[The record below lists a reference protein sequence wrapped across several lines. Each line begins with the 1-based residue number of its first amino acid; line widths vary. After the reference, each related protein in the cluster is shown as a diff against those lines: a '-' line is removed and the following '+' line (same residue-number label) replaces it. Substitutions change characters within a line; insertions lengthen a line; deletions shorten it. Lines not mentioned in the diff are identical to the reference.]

1 MSEVITVSELFIN
14 NMQEVYKILSNN
26 EIKSDILL
34 KYGFLADAISEGTAE
49 NLIKSNKDTYRV
61 ILCDTVLNWLKMEQS
76 ASSPLLTKYIQQ
88 YPGIHKLITD
98 TKLVNHLLSVAGLE
112 RSKFE
117 TFESIENGLRCFGI
131 ENIDNIDEDELN
143 LSLDDAEL
151 GDINF
156 DDLFDDEELEGISTD
171 DESLSDDEFGDYLDE
186 DETTEEVAEE
196 TVEEVEETSEDKEKS
211 SDKSEDEQLKKI
223 KEVWGSKIDTVIKS
237 IMAAYST
244 LYESGYGLVSPS
256 GILTNNGIIRSN
268 TKGELTFTGERPIDI
283 EVFNAIQSITKN
295 KFSTFARPDAEV
307 NINDIMKN
315 PNIIT
320 YTGQHLKYMF
330 GHIRFC
336 THNGSLKK
344 YMTKNK
350 ILLPSEAKGKSEE
363 ELKGYKVN
371 ESETKV
377 VKYSII
383 KGWIKET
390 LEDIFLKAYRDVG
403 IGVDITPDAI
413 AASNQVNILLSR
425 TLKNVIV
432 VAERKQGVNTRLRI
446 CADEGLDPN
455 RIISALQNT
464 LNVGASSLIKV
475 KQIGEMVNGVLDV
488 NVIYNDKTYSQDALF
503 AHQVLDI
510 LEEQEI
516 VPSWDNV
523 ILGKKD
529 DGTIMT
535 YNFKDTKNPIYGL
548 YAGTRS
554 GKGVMTLN
562 LLASALADGCKVVY
576 VDGKPEMAVTLG
588 DLAWKDGMDACVF
601 NGLEVNSNYGLE
613 NRGNCIRQS
622 DRFMSREHIPA
633 DIFRTEDEVTTFML
647 TVHYLRGM
655 ELVIKMAKDRMDR
668 CPPNDWLVA
677 VFDECEQFA
686 SQEETLNKVLDK
698 AYERRKKA
706 IDPNDPKGT
715 RKINITKD
723 PAAIFIDDFK
733 MWREKLESEFIT
745 CVKSAFG
752 KGNMT
757 VFFIWQSSKF
767 PNVYKNTSSLAAM
780 VESSRAK
787 MIKIIGK
794 GAVEQGGSNDFGNA
808 TTLKEMKWYDDRFSG
823 KNGGFFAIGGNI
835 KEGMQVFRPF
845 NIFSDANGKDLILTN
860 AAAAGISKEDLV
872 GSQLDEE
879 FNVIPEVGFEGY
891 TNRLL
896 GRMGLSAAK
905 QLNIGF
911 NYANETVV
919 RLGLGRSLLDFI
931 YNAHKFTGKGAL
943 DEEDGVDE
951 LNFDNIIQEGT
962 TSGGTTN
969 NSDIVDDDEE
979 LDFGTIDD
987 GDTTSGNDV
996 IHKYGAQRVKE
1007 DSSIL
1012 REVKA
1017 QQELLRQAQ
1026 LEREQVNIV
1035 NDNDNDGFESFSRY
1049 EDFGDTVEETS
1060 RGNAD
1065 TTGEWVIDN
1074 STGEEVLYCNGK
1086 RLTRQD
1092 VAELASIL
1100 NLPINETNTFQS
1112 GGNTGRQRFINEI
1125 PKTSEVIGLTTKNSI
1140 VASMDDYETAEKF
1153 HSVFFKGLWGTRWEF
1168 QKRWEAVLASISKSI
1183 NPNMVT
1189 RVTINSDNMFVN
1201 NRQVA
1206 MMNILGGDADV
1217 RIEDIVEFKTLIKK
1231 FPQLKSIAM
1240 DADITQRLCEIYP
1253 NDPVGELFRMSQS
1266 LQVIVFIGNSWGT
1279 NSEQVTRQMYIQ
1291 GIAEQKL
1298 REQTEMAQL
1307 KSQIDSIA
1315 ASKNPRLKQKSPGY
1329 QSRVWESTKKFQGE
1343 AWKAVG
1349 KNITSNNPS
1358 LLRATTVSAAAI
1370 LALGVGG
1377 IISGVG
1383 RVLSMFKK

>member
-1 MSEVITVSELFIN
+1 
-14 NMQEVYKILSNN
+14 MQEIYKILSNN

-49 NLIKSNKDTYRV
+49 NLIRSNKDTYKV

-143 LSLDDAEL
+143 LSLDDDEL

-156 DDLFDDEELEGISTD
+156 EDLFDDEELENTSTD
-171 DESLSDDEFGDYLDE
+171 DESLSDDDFGDYLDE
-186 DETTEEVAEE
+186 EETVEESLEE
-196 TVEEVEETSEDKEKS
+196 TVEEVEETTGNKEEDS
-211 SDKSEDEQLKKI
+211 NKSEDEQLKEI

-237 IMAAYST
+237 IMASYST

-256 GILTNNGIIRSN
+256 GILTGNGIIRSN
-268 TKGELTFTGERPIDI
+268 TNGELNYTGDRPIDI
-283 EVFNAIQSITKN
+283 EIFNAIKNITGN
-295 KFSTFARPDAEV
+295 KFTTFAEPSVEV
-307 NINDIMKN
+307 DINDIMKT

-320 YTGQHLKYMF
+320 YTGQHLKFMF
-330 GHIRFC
+330 GHIKFC
-336 THNGSLKK
+336 TKNNSLKK

-350 ILLPSEAKGKSEE
+350 ILLPSEAKNKSKE
-363 ELKGYKVN
+363 ELEEYRVN
-371 ESETKV
+371 ESETKII
-377 VKYSII
+377 KYSMM

-390 LEDIFLKAYRDVG
+390 LENIFLKAYKDVG
-403 IGVDITPDAI
+403 IGADITPDAI
-413 AASNQVNILLSR
+413 ASSNQVNMLLSR

-432 VAERKQGVNTRLRI
+432 VAERKKDVNTRLRI
-446 CADEGLDPN
+446 CADEGIEPN
-455 RIISALQNT
+455 KIINELQST

-475 KQIGEMVNGVLDV
+475 RQLGEMVNGVLDI
-488 NVIYNDKTYSQDALF
+488 NIIYNDKTYSQDALF

-576 VDGKPEMAVTLG
+576 IDGKPEIGVTLA
-588 DLAWKDGMDACVF
+588 DLAWKEGLDACVF
-601 NGLEVNSNYGLE
+601 NGLEVNPNYGIE

-622 DRFMSREHIPA
+622 DRFASKDLIPD
-633 DIFRTEDEVTTFML
+633 DIFVTEDDKELFLL
-647 TVHYLRGM
+647 TVHYLRGV
-655 ELVIKMAKDRMDR
+655 ELVVKMAKDRMDR
-668 CPPNDWLVA
+668 CKPNDWMVA

-686 SQEETLNKVLDK
+686 AQEAIVNSNLDK
-698 AYERRKKA
+698 AYEKRKKA

-723 PAAIFIDDFK
+723 PAAIFIDDYK
-733 MWREKLESEFIT
+733 MWRQRLESEFLT
-745 CVKSAFG
+745 GVKSAFG
-752 KGNMT
+752 KGNIT
-757 VFFIWQSSKF
+757 LFFVWQSSKF
-767 PNVYKNTSSLAAM
+767 PNVYKNTSTMAAM
-780 VESSRAK
+780 VESSRGK
-787 MIKIIGK
+787 MIKIMGK
-794 GAVEQGGSNDFGNA
+794 GAVEQGGSNDFGNG
-808 TTLKEMKWYDDRFSG
+808 TTLKEMKWYDDRFRG
-823 KNGGFFAIGGNI
+823 ETGGFFAIGGNI
-835 KEGMQVFRPF
+835 VSGMQVFRPF
-845 NIFSDANGKDLILTN
+845 NIFTDANGKDLILTN
-860 AAAAGISKEDLV
+860 AAAAGIAKEDLV
-872 GSQLDEE
+872 GSQLDED

-896 GRMGLSAAK
+896 GRMGLSVAQ
-905 QLNIGF
+905 QLNIGY
-911 NYANETVV
+911 NYVNNEVIK
-919 RLGLGRSLLDFI
+919 LGLGRNLLEFI
-931 YNAHKFTGKGAL
+931 YNAHNFVGGRIAG
-943 DEEDGVDE
+943 DEELNE
-951 LNFDNIIQEGT
+951 LNFGDIAQET
-962 TSGGTTN
+962 P
-969 NSDIVDDDEE
+969 IVTGIGNKETEDEDDEII
-979 LDFGTIDD
+979 DFGGD
-987 GDTTSGNDV
+987 GYEDTTSNDSV

-1007 DSSIL
+1007 DNSIL

-1026 LEREQVNIV
+1026 LEREQANKA
-1035 NDNDNDGFESFSRY
+1035 NDSDNDGFESFSRY
-1049 EDFGDTVEETS
+1049 EDFGDTVEGTP
-1060 RGNAD
+1060 RGNTD

-1100 NLPINETNTFQS
+1100 NIPINETNTFQS
-1112 GGNTGRQRFINEI
+1112 GGKTGRQRFINEI

-1153 HSVFFKGLWGTRWEF
+1153 HGVFFKGLWGTRWEF

-1240 DADITQRLCEIYP
+1240 DADITRRLCEIYP
-1253 NDPVGELFRMSQS
+1253 NDPVGELFRMSKT

-1298 REQTEMAQL
+1298 REQTERAQL
-1307 KSQIDSIA
+1307 KSQIDAIA

-1343 AWKAVG
+1343 AWKSVG

-1358 LLRATTVSAAAI
+1358 LLKATTVSAAAI